1 MGLLHTM
8 NTRPSD
14 DILERRVWKALE
26 MELCPWAS
34 KANAAMHVVQGII
47 ISHNALYYS
56 VCLFEGNLWGNF
68 TIGAIELAEKLQNSF

>member
-8 NTRPSD
+8 NTRLSD
-14 DILERRVWKALE
+14 DILERRAWKALE

-34 KANAAMHVVQGII
+34 KAMHVVQGII

-56 VCLFEGNLWGNF
+56 VCLCVFEGNL
-68 TIGAIELAEKLQNSF
+68 